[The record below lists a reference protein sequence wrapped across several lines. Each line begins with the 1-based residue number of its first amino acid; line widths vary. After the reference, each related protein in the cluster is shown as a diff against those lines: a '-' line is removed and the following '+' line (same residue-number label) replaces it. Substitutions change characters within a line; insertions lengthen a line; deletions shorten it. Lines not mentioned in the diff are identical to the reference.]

1 MSRINVRVDED
12 LLEKVDAQGE
22 VRSEVVREALKNYV
36 DEEPVLDDEG
46 VKQPPQELAQ
56 VVEDI
61 VNQKIQEDIYPR
73 FGKIYDKLD
82 EEMEEEEE
90 SKVPIELT
98 VNLSP
103 EVYNFYEKYTRAF
116 ETPVSDI
123 VSNLLEEEALRL
135 SDQINQMPH
144 KSPSWALETEEE
156 EAENE

>member
-1 MSRINVRVDED
+1 MSRINVRVDDD
-12 LLEKVDAQGE
+12 LLQKVDAHGE
-22 VRSEVVREALKNYV
+22 VRSEVVREALKKYV
-36 DEEPVLDDEG
+36 DEGNTVDGEG

-56 VVEDI
+56 VVESI
-61 VNQKIQEDIYPR
+61 VDEKIQEDVYPR
-73 FGKIYDKLD
+73 FGKIYDKLE

-90 SKVPIELT
+90 SKVPLELK

-123 VSNLLEEEALRL
+123 VTNLLEEEALRL

-144 KSPSWALETEEE
+144 KSPSWALDTDKEEV
-156 EAENE
+156 ENE